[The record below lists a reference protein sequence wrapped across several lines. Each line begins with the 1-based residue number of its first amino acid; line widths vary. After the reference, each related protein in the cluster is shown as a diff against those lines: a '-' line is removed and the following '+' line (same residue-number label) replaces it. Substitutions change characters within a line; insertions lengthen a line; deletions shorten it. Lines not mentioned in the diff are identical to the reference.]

1 METYIHV
8 VTPELN
14 PNHSWWLISV
24 NPLGSG
30 MYVSSYNSNV
40 SDDTMGHKI
49 SRRYHGYL
57 CKTERL
63 KSIRID
69 WVLQWFV
76 IGEFM
81 TKGNIEQSLFQYS
94 CFCPTDCHWPLR
106 GLIVKSAEHCGAD
119 YKPLDRCAHCAC
131 VKPSWP
137 CFMWTSYMNMM
148 TLTQTHAIRI
158 CKSNYTSQNTV
169 GCNYLSMF

>member
-14 PNHSWWLISV
+14 PNHYWWLISV
-24 NPLGSG
+24 NPLGSR
-30 MYVSSYNSNV
+30 MYVSSYNSKV

-94 CFCPTDCHWPLR
+94 CFCPTDCHVP
-106 GLIVKSAEHCGAD
+106 ICE
-119 YKPLDRCAHCAC
+119 C

-137 CFMWTSYMNMM
+137 CFMWTSYMNMR
-148 TLTQTHAIRI
+148 TLAQTHAIRI